1 MKDIIISDD
10 IIYIGADDKDI
21 ELFENQ
27 YNVPNG
33 VAYNSYIIIDKKI
46 AIMDTIDKRRTNQ
59 WLENLDKALNGRR
72 PDYLVISHLEPDHA
86 YNINT
91 LMKKYP
97 DIKLV
102 GNSKTFTFLPQFFDI
117 QNLDS
122 KKIEVKEGE
131 ILDLGNHKLKFIMAP
146 MVHWP
151 EVMMTYEEKEKILR
165 TNKNVIIDNNNENLK
180 KYLPKLEKYKDYS
193 IFTKKESMLE
203 RWKKIF

>member
-59 WLENLDKALNGRR
+59 WLENLDKALNGRK

-151 EVMMTYEEKEKILR
+151 EVMMTYEEKEKILFQQMDL
-165 TNKNVIIDNNNENLK
+165 VNL
-180 KYLPKLEKYKDYS
+180 EH
-193 IFTKKESMLE
+193 
-203 RWKKIF
+203 

>member
-1 MKDIIISDD
+1 MVKRSRINIDKLNFWCEIYYIERTVIKVKDIIISDD

-59 WLENLDKALNGRR
+59 WLENLDKALNGRK

-117 QNLDS
+117 Q
-122 KKIEVKEGE
+122 KIGRAHV
-131 ILDLGNHKLKFIMAP
+131 
-146 MVHWP
+146 
-151 EVMMTYEEKEKILR
+151 
-165 TNKNVIIDNNNENLK
+165 
-180 KYLPKLEKYKDYS
+180 
-193 IFTKKESMLE
+193 
-203 RWKKIF
+203 

>member
-59 WLENLDKALNGRR
+59 WLENLDKALNGRK

-131 ILDLGNHKLKFIMAP
+131 ILDLGNHKLKFIIAP

-151 EVMMTYEEKEKILR
+151 EVMMTYEEKEKILFQQMDL
-165 TNKNVIIDNNNENLK
+165 VNL
-180 KYLPKLEKYKDYS
+180 EH
-193 IFTKKESMLE
+193 
-203 RWKKIF
+203 

>member
-1 MKDIIISDD
+1 
-10 IIYIGADDKDI
+10 
-21 ELFENQ
+21 
-27 YNVPNG
+27 
-33 VAYNSYIIIDKKI
+33 
-46 AIMDTIDKRRTNQ
+46 MDTIDKRRTNQ
-59 WLENLDKALNGRR
+59 WLENLDKALNGRK

-131 ILDLGNHKLKFIMAP
+131 FLDLGNHKLKFIMAP

-151 EVMMTYEEKEKILR
+151 EVMMTYEEKEKILFQQMDLVNLEHQIPKR
-165 TNKNVIIDNNNENLK
+165 IGIAKPEDIILIQLGNMV
-180 KYLPKLEKYKDYS
+180 YKYKHY
-193 IFTKKESMLE
+193 
-203 RWKKIF
+203 

>member
-27 YNVPNG
+27 YIVPNG

-59 WLENLDKALNGRR
+59 WLENLDKALNGRK

-102 GNSKTFTFLPQFFDI
+102 GNSKTFAFLPQFFDI

-131 ILDLGNHKLKFIMAP
+131 I
-146 MVHWP
+146 
-151 EVMMTYEEKEKILR
+151 
-165 TNKNVIIDNNNENLK
+165 
-180 KYLPKLEKYKDYS
+180 
-193 IFTKKESMLE
+193 
-203 RWKKIF
+203 

>member
-59 WLENLDKALNGRR
+59 WLENLDKSLKGRK

-151 EVMMTYEEKEKILR
+151 EVMMTYEEKEKILFQQMDL
-165 TNKNVIIDNNNENLK
+165 VNL
-180 KYLPKLEKYKDYS
+180 EH
-193 IFTKKESMLE
+193 
-203 RWKKIF
+203 

>member
-59 WLENLDKALNGRR
+59 WLENLDKALNGRK

-151 EVMMTYEEKEKILR
+151 EVMTYEEKEKILFQQMDL
-165 TNKNVIIDNNNENLK
+165 VNL
-180 KYLPKLEKYKDYS
+180 EH
-193 IFTKKESMLE
+193 
-203 RWKKIF
+203 